1 MLITNVNK
9 KVNLLILVLRIDD
22 SKSGQG
28 AFYFSFLRSNYCQY
42 VLEEYGQQV

>member
-9 KVNLLILVLRIDD
+9 TVNLLTLVLRIDD
-22 SKSGQG
+22 SKLGKG
-28 AFYFSFLRSNYCQY
+28 TLYFSFLRSNYCQY